1 MYSNVNSV
9 LPKLDELKTIVGNTK
24 AAVISKTES
33 KIDNSASNA
42 EVGIPCY
49 CILRYD
55 RKRYGGRVACYVGQ
69 DLYFNLRSS
78 ATGDIERILLDIL

>member
-9 LPKLDELKTIVGNTK
+9 LANTN
-24 AAVISKTES
+24 AAVISITES

-69 DLYFNLRSS
+69 DLYFNLRST
-78 ATGDIERILLDIL
+78 AMGDIERIFLDIL